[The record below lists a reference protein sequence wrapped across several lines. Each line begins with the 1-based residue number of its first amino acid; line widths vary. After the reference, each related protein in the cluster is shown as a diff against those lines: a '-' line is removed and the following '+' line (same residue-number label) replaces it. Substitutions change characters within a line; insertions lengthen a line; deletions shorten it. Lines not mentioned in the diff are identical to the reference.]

1 MEKNREIGPQGRA
14 FHIALFISA
23 LRRGG
28 SERVLVNLA
37 EYLNA
42 RGIRVTMVNQY
53 EGQDQYTLSPQI
65 GRVYSEIP
73 KEEIGGSRVLNFLRR
88 FRRLRRVWKETRPD
102 VILSFIGKN
111 NLMAILTSRFLKI
124 PVAVSVRGEP
134 REEYGGGLMR
144 LLASLCFPL
153 ADGVIL
159 QTGQARDFFPERVR
173 RKSVLMK
180 NPLNPAFIR
189 PPFRGERE
197 KAVYAV
203 GRMDENKNHE
213 MIVRAFAA
221 LAERYPDYSLVL
233 CGDGPCRKKLEGLA
247 KELGLGERVRFPGIV
262 EDVAERIYGGSV
274 FVLSSYSE
282 GMPNTLIEAMC
293 MGLPV
298 ISTDCPCGGPAE
310 LVRDGENG
318 LLVAPGDIAGLE
330 RALERILSDGEE
342 AERMGRKAAELAKAY
357 HPDRV
362 CAEWMQYL
370 LGLGKGTKDR
380 PPREE
385 PV

>member
-124 PVAVSVRGEP
+124 PVAVS
-134 REEYGGGLMR
+134 
-144 LLASLCFPL
+144 A
-153 ADGVIL
+153 
-159 QTGQARDFFPERVR
+159 
-173 RKSVLMK
+173 
-180 NPLNPAFIR
+180 
-189 PPFRGERE
+189 
-197 KAVYAV
+197 
-203 GRMDENKNHE
+203 
-213 MIVRAFAA
+213 
-221 LAERYPDYSLVL
+221 
-233 CGDGPCRKKLEGLA
+233 
-247 KELGLGERVRFPGIV
+247 
-262 EDVAERIYGGSV
+262 YGGSRV
-274 FVLSSYSE
+274 RNTEE
-282 GMPNTLIEAMC
+282 G
-293 MGLPV
+293 
-298 ISTDCPCGGPAE
+298 
-310 LVRDGENG
+310 
-318 LLVAPGDIAGLE
+318 
-330 RALERILSDGEE
+330 
-342 AERMGRKAAELAKAY
+342 
-357 HPDRV
+357 
-362 CAEWMQYL
+362 
-370 LGLGKGTKDR
+370 
-380 PPREE
+380 
-385 PV
+385 

>member
-1 MEKNREIGPQGRA
+1 MEKRE
-14 FHIALFISA
+14 FHIALFIGA

-42 RGIRVTMVNQY
+42 RGMRVTMVNQY
-53 EGQDQYTLSPQI
+53 EGQDQYALSSRI

-73 KEEIGGSRVLNFLRR
+73 AEEISRSRVLNFVRR
-88 FRRLRRVWKETRPD
+88 FRRLRRIWKENRPD

-111 NLMAILTSRFLKI
+111 NLMAILTSRFLGI

-134 REEYGGGLMR
+134 REEYGGRLMR
-144 LLASLCFPL
+144 LLAYLCFPL
-153 ADGVIL
+153 ADGVIA
-159 QTGQARDFFPERVR
+159 QTEQARDFFPKRVR
-173 RKSVLMK
+173 RKAVLMK

-189 PPFRGERE
+189 PPFLGERE

-213 MIVRAFAA
+213 MLVRAFAA

-233 CGDGPCRKKLEGLA
+233 CGDGPCRKKLENLA
-247 KELGLGERVRFPGIV
+247 EELGLGGRIRFPGIV
-262 EDVAERIYGGSV
+262 EDVAERIYAGSV

-310 LVRDGENG
+310 LIRDGENG
-318 LLVAPGDIAGLE
+318 LLIAPGDTAGLE
-330 RALERILSDGEE
+330 RALERMLSDRKE
-342 AERMGRKAAELAKAY
+342 AERMGQKAAELAEAY

-362 CAEWMQYL
+362 CAEWTRYL
-370 LGLGKGTKDR
+370 LGL
-380 PPREE
+380 REAK
-385 PV
+385 

>member
-1 MEKNREIGPQGRA
+1 MEKNREMGSKDRA

-37 EYLNA
+37 EYLDA

-53 EGQDQYTLSPQI
+53 EGQDQYALPPRI
-65 GRVYSEIP
+65 ARVYSEIS
-73 KEEIGGSRVLNFLRR
+73 EAEISGSRVLNFLRR
-88 FRRLRRVWKETRPD
+88 FRRLRRIWKENRPD

-111 NLMAILTSRFLKI
+111 NLMAIVTSRFLGI
-124 PVAVSVRGEP
+124 PIAVSVRGEP
-134 REEYGGGLMR
+134 REEYAGRLMR

-159 QTGQARDFFPERVR
+159 QTRQAREFFPERVR

-180 NPLNPAFIR
+180 NPLNPAFLR
-189 PPFRGERE
+189 PPFPGERE
-197 KAVYAV
+197 KIIYAV
-203 GRMDENKNHE
+203 GRMDENKNHQ
-213 MIVRAFAA
+213 MIIRAFAS

-247 KELGLGERVRFPGIV
+247 RELGLGERIHFPGIV
-262 EDVAERIYGGSV
+262 EDVAERIYAGSV

-310 LVRDGENG
+310 LIRDGENG
-318 LLVAPGDIAGLE
+318 LLIAPGDTAGLE
-330 RALERILSDGEE
+330 RALERILSDRKG
-342 AERMGRKAAELAKAY
+342 AERMGRRAAELAKVY
-357 HPDRV
+357 HPDQV
-362 CAEWMQYL
+362 CEEWTQYL
-370 LGLGKGTKDR
+370 CGLGRGAKKRTTRCIGL
-380 PPREE
+380 
-385 PV
+385 